1 MLSILGCLGLVIAR
15 LGWLSG
21 VVFRKSSV
29 VPFVVGDLT
38 KLFRLEWS
46 ILEALI
52 RPGVIWASL
61 AATMSSSESSVG
73 ELTPRGL

>member
-52 RPGVIWASL
+52 RPGVI
-61 AATMSSSESSVG
+61 
-73 ELTPRGL
+73 

>member
-21 VVFRKSSV
+21 VVFSMSSV
-29 VPFVVGDLT
+29 VPSVIGDLM

-61 AATMSSSESSVG
+61 AATMSSSESSIG
-73 ELTPRGL
+73 ELARRGL